1 SYDKAVG
8 ERHVKIYPSEA
19 VDSLPEG
26 PERVKLLLQ
35 ESEKEEVWK
44 LDEFV
49 KRMEFN
55 KKQMADG
62 SVKVN
67 AMERRRPPNGWTY
80 LVEELG
86 EAGRRGR
93 GGGYRFVVEPGA
105 RRRGL
110 TALEKEF
117 LERETTRRR
126 RRLIPK

>member
-55 KKQMADG
+55 KKQ
-62 SVKVN
+62 
-67 AMERRRPPNGWTY
+67 
-80 LVEELG
+80 
-86 EAGRRGR
+86 
-93 GGGYRFVVEPGA
+93 
-105 RRRGL
+105 
-110 TALEKEF
+110 
-117 LERETTRRR
+117 
-126 RRLIPK
+126 